1 MSHSSLMVMYLA
13 KEEPQG
19 RLHAGE
25 APRSP
30 GSAHPPPPPKGK
42 GHGRDCHTRRHAAGE
57 AGPGPGV

>member
-19 RLHAGE
+19 RLHEGE

-42 GHGRDCHTRRHAAGE
+42 GHGRDCHTPE
-57 AGPGPGV
+57 ARCW